1 MNRQRLAVPTRHL
14 ARSLT
19 RVTPRRSSPHSLPSV
34 PRRSSRVVTRNA
46 TRGFTLVEF
55 MIGLTI
61 GLLLLAG
68 AFSMAGVQLGEHHRL
83 MLELQVQQEL
93 RATAELI
100 LRDLRRAAFWDKAQD
115 GVWQDDATAPILNPY
130 TDLTVEDSGRRVSY
144 SFARDGSTPS
154 AGSLRE
160 TSGFRLSE
168 GRIDQL
174 IAGRY
179 QPLTDPDLLRVSGF
193 EVRLTAQ
200 AHPLGETCVTGCAP
214 GAAGCTLALS
224 TRLVTVTID
233 AEATHDPRARHHLE
247 MLSQLHNHALS
258 GDCA

>member
-14 ARSLT
+14 SRSLAGSSS
-19 RVTPRRSSPHSLPSV
+19 PRSSQRFPS
-34 PRRSSRVVTRNA
+34 RA
-46 TRGFTLVEF
+46 TGGFTLVEF

-115 GVWQDDATAPILNPY
+115 GVWQDDPDAPVPNPY
-130 TDLTVEDSGRRVSY
+130 ADLTVEDAGHRVSY
-144 SFARDGSTPS
+144 SFARDGSAPS
-154 AGSLRE
+154 AGSVRE
-160 TSGFRLSE
+160 TSGFRLNE

-179 QPLTDPDLLRVSGF
+179 QPLTDPDLLRVNGF

-200 AHPLGETCVTGCAP
+200 AHPLGDDCAP
-214 GAAGCTLALS
+214 GCASGTAGCLPVLS
-224 TRLVTVTID
+224 TRLVTVTVD

-247 MLSQLHNHALS
+247 MLGQLHNHVLS
-258 GDCA
+258 GGCP